1 MASATTWV
9 VYRVA
14 GVSECRECGVLEPD
28 EWEQLVSL
36 QADRVLLVR
45 GGFTS
50 ENAAERFA
58 RSG

>member
-1 MASATTWV
+1 MASTATWV

-14 GVSECRECGVLEPD
+14 GEGECRECGVLEPD
-28 EWEQLVSL
+28 EWEHLIQR
-36 QADRVLLVR
+36 QPDRVTLVR

-50 ENAAERFA
+50 ENEAERFA